1 MCDCKSAKT
10 LMKRP
15 EEGFPY
21 ENTLK
26 KSAITKLFK
35 ELIGCLIYL
44 MNTLRPDLLFS
55 VN

>member
-1 MCDCKSAKT
+1 MCDCKSAKM
-10 LMKRP
+10 LMERP

-35 ELIGCLIYL
+35 ELIG
-44 MNTLRPDLLFS
+44 
-55 VN
+55 